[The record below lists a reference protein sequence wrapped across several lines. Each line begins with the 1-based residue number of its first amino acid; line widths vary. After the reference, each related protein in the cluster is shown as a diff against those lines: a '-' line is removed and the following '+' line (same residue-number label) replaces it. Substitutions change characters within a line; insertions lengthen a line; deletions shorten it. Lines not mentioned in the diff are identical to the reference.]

1 MHSVPDSGSPG
12 LVTSVALSCC
22 GVKEGTDS
30 EASLFQGSR
39 GVVAWLSTQV
49 CKDSM
54 TLEVENTCLAQSEQ
68 GLSARPRKVTKGTE
82 LCLSSDVHLQA
93 VTGCRSQPATPPQCK
108 L

>member
-1 MHSVPDSGSPG
+1 MHSVPDPRQPWAGHKCSIELLWRQGR
-12 LVTSVALSCC
+12 
-22 GVKEGTDS
+22 DS
-30 EASLFQGSR
+30 EASLFQGSH

-82 LCLSSDVHLQA
+82 LRLSSEVHLQA